1 MADNFSDN
9 PLIGFRQYRGAAPR
23 LAADRQRPEHLEARR
38 AETRRAGQR
47 PAAGVL
53 DRRPA
58 KYSEHPGP
66 SSPIWGAEY
75 TSWVLDALTANPE
88 VWSKTALLVM
98 FDENDGFFDHV
109 APPAAP
115 SLNKDGTLRGKT
127 TADAT
132 LEWHT
137 KGDIRYRNQPY
148 GLGPRVPMY
157 VISPWSKGGWV
168 NSRCS
173 TIPR

>member
-1 MADNFSDN
+1 ANSL
-9 PLIGFRQYRGAAPR
+9 PQGSWIVA
-23 LAADRQRPEHLEARR
+23 
-38 AETRRAGQR
+38 
-47 PAAGVL
+47 
-53 DRRPA
+53 PA

-115 SLNKDGTLRGKT
+115 S
-127 TADAT
+127 
-132 LEWHT
+132 
-137 KGDIRYRNQPY
+137 
-148 GLGPRVPMY
+148 
-157 VISPWSKGGWV
+157 
-168 NSRCS
+168 
-173 TIPR
+173 